1 MTAAYDFALPERL
14 IAQTPASPRDA
25 SRLMAVQG
33 DAIEHRRFRDLPEY
47 LREGDVLVLNE
58 TRVIAA
64 RVFGTRTA
72 SGGTV
77 ELLLLR
83 PSEAPRYDPHAS
95 RWLALAKPGRRL
107 KEKQRIDFAGYGQA
121 QVIRVLDD
129 GVREIE
135 FHLSVPFEQFL
146 ERVGTLPLPPY
157 IHNDS
162 EEAQLRYQTIFARE
176 PGSVAAPTAS
186 LHFTP
191 HLFDALEQRGVEIVK
206 LVLDVGLGT
215 FRPMQGERVDEHV
228 MHGESYAI
236 PQATIE
242 AIERAKRERRR
253 IIAAGTTVTRALEG
267 NALAHGKLRAGADE
281 TSIFITPGFRF
292 AVVDALITNFHL
304 PHSTLLVLVSA
315 FAGRERILRA
325 YEEAVAN
332 EYRFFSFGDA
342 MFLDPKGYENG

>member
-107 KEKQRIDFAGYGQA
+107 KEKQ
-121 QVIRVLDD
+121 
-129 GVREIE
+129 
-135 FHLSVPFEQFL
+135 
-146 ERVGTLPLPPY
+146 
-157 IHNDS
+157 
-162 EEAQLRYQTIFARE
+162 
-176 PGSVAAPTAS
+176 
-186 LHFTP
+186 
-191 HLFDALEQRGVEIVK
+191 
-206 LVLDVGLGT
+206 
-215 FRPMQGERVDEHV
+215 
-228 MHGESYAI
+228 
-236 PQATIE
+236 
-242 AIERAKRERRR
+242 
-253 IIAAGTTVTRALEG
+253 
-267 NALAHGKLRAGADE
+267 
-281 TSIFITPGFRF
+281 
-292 AVVDALITNFHL
+292 
-304 PHSTLLVLVSA
+304 
-315 FAGRERILRA
+315 
-325 YEEAVAN
+325 
-332 EYRFFSFGDA
+332 
-342 MFLDPKGYENG
+342 